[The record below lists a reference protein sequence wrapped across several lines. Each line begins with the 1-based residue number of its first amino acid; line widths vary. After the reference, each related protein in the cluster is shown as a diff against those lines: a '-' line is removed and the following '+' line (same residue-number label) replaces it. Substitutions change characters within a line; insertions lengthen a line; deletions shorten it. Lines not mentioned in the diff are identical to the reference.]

1 MLSSLSM
8 VRKLLVTLLPV
19 VLLVLIGLT
28 WVVNMEVRQAS
39 LAQATDDAHRIAQLE
54 GQQVISGLIRE
65 MKALT
70 GLVSAAKARHVLPIE
85 ERRQVFDQ
93 FLKQHLQDHPHLIG
107 SWSLW
112 EPNAFDQ
119 RDDQLK
125 NTSATDAS
133 GRYIPYWFRDGQGQI
148 QVEAL
153 INYTQPGDGDYYQLA
168 KQRQRPVI
176 LDPYFYPIAGE
187 DRLITSLVLPIIENG
202 RFLGV
207 VGVDMLIDEIQTQ
220 VTRVKPY
227 GTGVAALFTKAGV
240 IVAHPDVQRLGK
252 NAADTEQDVM
262 GEDHTRIIQA
272 MGEGRSFEVIRHTEM
287 MQGDTLILNEPIKLT
302 GTQEHWNMS
311 IAIPLDTVMQDAQA
325 LVRDIVMLGA
335 GGALIILVLIV
346 IVARHVAMP
355 LQDAVEAL
363 EAIANGDGDLTRRLQ
378 VQGHD
383 EVAQLGRAFNTFAE
397 QVRTLV
403 QDLNQ
408 RSDEL
413 SASASQMSMN
423 SQRALEGVEQQRA
436 EIELVAAAMNQMS
449 ATVTEVAANAQRAS
463 DATQSGS
470 DEVTTGLS
478 VIEKVV
484 GAIHKQAQEIQQA
497 ASEIT
502 TLEKGSQEIG
512 DVINVIRE
520 IADQTNLLALNAA
533 IEAARAGEHGRGFAV
548 VADEV
553 RTLANR
559 THSSTQE
566 IEGTITRLQSLTESA
581 VKRMHASQ
589 AGVQESVQEV
599 EGARQVLERIAEV
612 MRMIHDMNMQI
623 ASATEQQSATTDEL
637 SVNITRIS
645 SIAEDAAQGASE
657 TAASGQALQE
667 VASYLSQN
675 VRRYRI

>member
-54 GQQVISGLIRE
+54 GQQVISGLVRE

-70 GLVSAAKARHVLPIE
+70 GLVSAAKARHAVPVE
-85 ERRQVFDQ
+85 ARRQIFDQ

-107 SWSLW
+107 SWTLW

-119 RDDQLK
+119 RDDALK
-125 NTSATDAS
+125 NTLATDAS
-133 GRYIPYWFRDGQGQI
+133 GRYIPYWFRDAQGQI

-153 INYTQPGDGDYYQLA
+153 LNYTQPGDGDYYQLA

-176 LDPYFYPIAGE
+176 LDPYSYPIAGE
-187 DRLITSLVLPIIENG
+187 DRLITSLVLPIMENG

-240 IVAHPDVQRLGK
+240 IVAHPDAQRLGK

-272 MGEGRSFEVIRHTEM
+272 MGEGRSFEVIRHTDM
-287 MQGDTLILNEPIKLT
+287 MRGDTLILNEPIRLA
-302 GTQEHWNMS
+302 GMQDHWNMS
-311 IAIPLDTVMQDAQA
+311 DRGRQEAEA
-325 LVRDIVMLGA
+325 LVRGFGMLGA

-378 VQGHD
+378 VQGQD
-383 EVAQLGRAFNTFAE
+383 EIAQLGRAFNTFAE

-413 SASASQMSMN
+413 SASASQMNMN

-470 DEVTTGLS
+470 DEVTTGLG

-497 ASEIT
+497 AEEIT

-637 SVNITRIS
+637 SINITRIS

-657 TAASGQALQE
+657 TAASGQALHK
-667 VASYLSQN
+667 VASYLSQS